1 MKAYAFPVEPD
12 DINNVLLELRNIGAA
27 WGKGRDP
34 IDHFYTYV
42 YSNQISKDGI
52 ALYISEVRDRYTGEF
67 VYYDI
72 MYSDVSYLKTGF
84 QKDHDYKKYTVVDS
98 FYSIPE
104 FATYSDLAENTVN
117 FCEI

>member
-12 DINNVLLELRNIGAA
+12 DIKNVLLELRNIGAG

-34 IDHFYTYV
+34 LDHFYAYI
-42 YSNQISKDGI
+42 YSDKMSKDGI
-52 ALYISEVRDRYTGEF
+52 ALYITEVKDRYTGEF

-72 MYSDVSYLKTGF
+72 MHSSISYLRTGF
-84 QKDHDYKKYTVVDS
+84 KKDYDYKKYTVVDS

-104 FATYSDLAENTVN
+104 FASYSDLEDNTIN

>member
-12 DINNVLLELRNIGAA
+12 DIYNVLLELRNIGAGF
-27 WGKGRDP
+27 GKGRDP
-34 IDHFYTYV
+34 IEHFYKYI
-42 YSNQISKDGI
+42 YSDKVSKYGV
-52 ALYISEVRDRYTGEF
+52 AFYISEVKNRYGEF

-72 MYSDVSYLKTGF
+72 MYSSISYLKTSF
-84 QKDHDYKKYTVVDS
+84 KKDSDYKKFTVVDS

-104 FATYSDLAENTVN
+104 FASYSDLVENTVN

>member
-1 MKAYAFPVEPD
+1 MKSYAFPVEPD
-12 DINNVLLELRNIGAA
+12 DINNVLLELRNIGAE

-34 IDHFYTYV
+34 VDHFYTYV
-42 YSNQISKDGI
+42 YSNKISKEGI
-52 ALYISEVRDRYTGEF
+52 ALYISEVRDRYTGDF

-72 MYSDVSYLKTGF
+72 MYSSVSYLKTDF
-84 QKDHDYKKYTVVDS
+84 QKEYDSKKYTVMDS

-104 FATYSDLAENTVN
+104 FASYSDLEDNTIN

>member
-12 DINNVLLELRNIGAA
+12 DINNVLLELRNIGAG

-34 IDHFYTYV
+34 IDYFYTHII
-42 YSNQISKDGI
+42 SNRISKEGI
-52 ALYISEVRDRYTGEF
+52 ALYISEVRDRYTGDF

-72 MYSDVSYLKTGF
+72 RYSSVSYLKADLR
-84 QKDHDYKKYTVVDS
+84 KDYDSKKYTVVDS

-104 FATYSDLAENTVN
+104 FAAYSDLEDNTIN

>member
-12 DINNVLLELRNIGAA
+12 DIYNVLLELRNIGAGF
-27 WGKGRDP
+27 GKGRDP
-34 IDHFYTYV
+34 VDHFYAYI
-42 YSNQISKDGI
+42 YSDKVSKYGV
-52 ALYISEVRDRYTGEF
+52 AFYISEVKNRYTGEF

-72 MYSDVSYLKTGF
+72 MYSSISYLRTSFK
-84 QKDHDYKKYTVVDS
+84 KDSDYKMFTVVDS

-104 FATYSDLAENTVN
+104 FATYSDLVENTVN